1 MAAKGT
7 YDRAKIAGYTN
18 DIISE
23 RFRLTPLREDH
34 EAGFWHIRSDPDVV
48 RYLPYQVATDRA
60 QHKQAFLTDLVEK
73 GRYKFGWAIEWRD
86 ASKGDDIPF
95 IGWTIL
101 RPTEDG
107 RWIELGYTLRK
118 PFWGLG
124 IATEINDAIVKYAE
138 NTLLYP
144 KEDLM
149 ASVEVGH
156 PASRRVL
163 EKSGF
168 KVTHEEVIDGELCWC
183 FKRA

>member
-1 MAAKGT
+1 MAVNGT
-7 YDRAKIAGYTN
+7 YDRAKIAGYT
-18 DIISE
+18 DDLICE

-34 EAGFWHIRSDPDVV
+34 EEGFWLLRSNPDVV
-48 RYLPYQVATDRA
+48 RYLPFTLATDHV
-60 QHKQAFLTDLVEK
+60 QHKQDFVIDLYKK
-73 GRYKFGWAIEWRD
+73 GRYKFGWAIEWLD
-86 ASKGDDIPF
+86 ASKGDGIPF

-107 RWIELGYTLRK
+107 CWLELGYTLRK

-124 IATEINDAIVKYAE
+124 IATEVNDTIVKYAE
-138 NTLLYP
+138 QKMGYP

-168 KVTHEEVIDGELCWC
+168 VVTHEEVIDDELCWY
-183 FKRA
+183 FRRA